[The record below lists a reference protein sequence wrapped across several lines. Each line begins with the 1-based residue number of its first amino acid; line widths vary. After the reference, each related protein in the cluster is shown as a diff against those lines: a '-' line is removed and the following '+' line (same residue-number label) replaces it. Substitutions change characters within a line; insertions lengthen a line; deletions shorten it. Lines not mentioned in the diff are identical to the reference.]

1 MTKIKLQLILD
12 VCIYLFIEKW
22 MIVGISYIAKGF
34 NKGNNKYMQS
44 FDDKKLSKYIMHLD
58 ANNLWGWT
66 ITQYLACGGF
76 KWLDKKKL
84 IIFNNDYPL
93 APEKL
98 ELSHNMLPNY
108 CSNIANK

>member
-1 MTKIKLQLILD
+1 
-12 VCIYLFIEKW
+12 
-22 MIVGISYIAKGF
+22 MIAGISYIAKGF

-84 IIFNNDYPL
+84 IIFNMISIGENISIRHILEVDLVYPN
-93 APEKL
+93 KL
-98 ELSHNMLPNY
+98 H
-108 CSNIANK
+108 

>member
-1 MTKIKLQLILD
+1 
-12 VCIYLFIEKW
+12 

-84 IIFNNDYPL
+84 IIFNIIWIGENISIRHILEVDLVYPN
-93 APEKL
+93 KL
-98 ELSHNMLPNY
+98 H
-108 CSNIANK
+108 